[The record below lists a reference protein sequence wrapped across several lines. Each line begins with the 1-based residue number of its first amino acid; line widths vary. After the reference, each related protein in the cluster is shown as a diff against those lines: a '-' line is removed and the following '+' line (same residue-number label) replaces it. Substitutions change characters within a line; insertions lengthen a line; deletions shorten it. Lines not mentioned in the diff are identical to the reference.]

1 METNKIYQGD
11 ALEVLKTF
19 PDESINCIMTSPPYF
34 NQRDYGVEGQL
45 GLEISP
51 EDEIVKIEVMEL
63 REDLTEEQ
71 KLFLIQ
77 ELKKRKCI

>member
-71 KLFLIQ
+71 KLFVIQ